1 MISYI
6 HVMDA
11 RLGEFV
17 YPSKEDNKSGANWII
32 RPFANT
38 AAELKTKPFQI
49 PQNAD
54 DYSDF
59 KSKMQAEENM
69 LIK

>member
-1 MISYI
+1 
-6 HVMDA
+6 MDA

-17 YPSKEDNKSGANWII
+17 YPSKDDNKSGANWII

-38 AAELKTKPFQI
+38 TAELKTKPFPI

-54 DYSDF
+54 DYSGF
-59 KSKMQAEENM
+59 KSKMQAEEK
-69 LIK
+69 LVLK

>member
-17 YPSKEDNKSGANWII
+17 YPSKDGNKSGANWII
-32 RPFANT
+32 RPFANIT
-38 AAELKTKPFQI
+38 AELKTKPFLI
-49 PQNAD
+49 SQNAD
-54 DYSDF
+54 DYLGF
-59 KSKMQAEENM
+59 KSKMKR
-69 LIK
+69 IC

>member
-1 MISYI
+1 MISCI

-17 YPSKEDNKSGANWII
+17 YPSKEVNKSGANWII

-38 AAELKTKPFQI
+38 TAELKTKPFLI
-49 PQNAD
+49 PNLTR

-59 KSKMQAEENM
+59 KKMINISESK
-69 LIK
+69 LIE

>member
-17 YPSKEDNKSGANWII
+17 YPSKDDNKSGANWII
-32 RPFANT
+32 RPFENT
-38 AAELKTKPFQI
+38 TAELKTKPFLI
-49 PQNAD
+49 PNLTR

-59 KSKMQAEENM
+59 KKMINISESK
-69 LIK
+69 LIE